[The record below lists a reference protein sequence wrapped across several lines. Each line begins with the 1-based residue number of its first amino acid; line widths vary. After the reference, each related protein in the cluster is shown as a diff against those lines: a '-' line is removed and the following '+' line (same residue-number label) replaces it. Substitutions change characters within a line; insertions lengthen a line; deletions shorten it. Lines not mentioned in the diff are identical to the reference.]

1 MSNDTTNSAPT
12 ARDTFLD
19 YLRFAFERSP
29 KTAEE
34 IAHEI
39 GYGTPNV
46 VKLMIAGITKVPID
60 RIPRLAEALNVE
72 PTQMM
77 RAALED
83 YAPQMLKALEETFDF
98 MATPNE
104 REIIKVFR
112 LLTNRTDPRMTP
124 ELRNAITAHFKS
136 HGFNEG

>member
-1 MSNDTTNSAPT
+1 MTNDITDT
-12 ARDTFLD
+12 AGPGDSFLD
-19 YLRFAFERSP
+19 YLRFAFDRSP

-39 GYGTPNV
+39 GYGNPNT
-46 VKLMIAGITKVPID
+46 VKLMIDGITKVPID
-60 RIPRLAEALNVE
+60 RLPRLAEALNVD
-72 PTQMM
+72 PSQMM

-83 YAPQMLKALEETFDF
+83 YAPKMLEALEQTFDF

-112 LLTNRTDPRMTP
+112 LLTNRGDPRMTP
-124 ELRNAITAHFKS
+124 ELRDAIKAHFKK
-136 HGFNEG
+136 HGFSEG

>member
-1 MSNDTTNSAPT
+1 MTNDTHDTTSAP
-12 ARDTFLD
+12 DSFLD
-19 YLRFAFERSP
+19 FLRFAFDRSP

-34 IAHEI
+34 IAQEI
-39 GYGTPNV
+39 GYSNANT
-46 VKLMIAGITKVPID
+46 VKLMVAGITKVPID

-98 MATPNE
+98 MASPNE

-112 LLTNRTDPRMTP
+112 LLTSRSDPRMTP
-124 ELRNAITAHFKS
+124 ALRETIKAHFKK
-136 HGFNEG
+136 HGFSEG